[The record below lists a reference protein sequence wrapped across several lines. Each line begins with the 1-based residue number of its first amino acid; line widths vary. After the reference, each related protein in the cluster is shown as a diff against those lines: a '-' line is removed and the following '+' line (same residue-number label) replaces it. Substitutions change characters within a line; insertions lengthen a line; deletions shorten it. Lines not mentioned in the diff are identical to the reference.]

1 MSIITEVGLQNFSF
15 DVDSVS
21 YRALK
26 KPVDQTISING
37 QSGSNG
43 YDGTSGSAG
52 YCGSNGSNGGDGSN
66 GSDGGNGCPGTDSQN
81 ALIWL
86 NGTVEDLIMQVKTF
100 NNLNYNFKLAKS
112 NGIIL
117 MKVNGGNGGNGGS
130 GGSGGNGGHGG
141 DGHDGC
147 NGSNGCNASAEGA
160 SGGDGG
166 HGGRGG
172 NGGCGGNGGRGGYG
186 GDGGN
191 AGAGGHVQVQSADPR
206 LFMLIEMD
214 CRAGKK
220 GQGGCGGSG
229 GSRGIGGSGGCGGR
243 GGRGGSGGPG
253 GANGIDGSHGCDG
266 IRGTD
271 GCAGNDGHNGRDGLA
286 ANSGSIQYA
295 VVDIHGNII
304 ETGSD
309 KYHVSVYS
317 YTIADENNDG
327 IYEPNSIFFI
337 TNVKWINNGA
347 MTLPSGSILSF
358 PSTEYITTDMNDI
371 SILQG
376 NTINQAIL
384 IMMADRDLK
393 YLSIKSIII
402 IVFLIDKMSTLSH
415 NCSTTVWA
423 SDATTIAGSP
433 TAIAGFNS
441 TLLYEPFGLMVGK
454 NDSIY
459 VMDYYTCYRM
469 QVFYPG
475 SQLGITIFNTTSG
488 TDLNQLSYVTALD
501 IDVSGNMYVL
511 DQGNDRVIK
520 WTPGASSGILVA
532 GGNGQGSSLNQLDS
546 PSDFFI
552 EPNTSYIWIADS
564 ANNRIV
570 KWINTSTALLVAG
583 GTQGSKANQF
593 HYPDGI
599 FVDTSD
605 SNTFYVADCNNH
617 RIQKW
622 LYGGSNGTTVAG
634 QSGVYGS
641 ALNQLYLPYTLTMD
655 RNKSLYIV
663 DYGNNRIV
671 LWLLGATS
679 GIVIAGTGVSGVLPS
694 QLYEPQSVKLDSTG
708 ALIVDDYGN
717 NRIQRFPVLCSP
729 NTTSSSSTTSVLTN
743 STPIATTSQNTT
755 IAVPLTT
762 KSLTTSASNPTTILS
777 ASTSIANPVTVSA
790 TVSTSTL
797 VTTSQK
803 SNLTNT
809 TTKLSLNYSLAT
821 RNLNSKLLILL
832 FCFIMIFI
840 NN

>member
-1 MSIITEVGLQNFSF
+1 
-15 DVDSVS
+15 
-21 YRALK
+21 
-26 KPVDQTISING
+26 
-37 QSGSNG
+37 
-43 YDGTSGSAG
+43 
-52 YCGSNGSNGGDGSN
+52 
-66 GSDGGNGCPGTDSQN
+66 
-81 ALIWL
+81 
-86 NGTVEDLIMQVKTF
+86 
-100 NNLNYNFKLAKS
+100 
-112 NGIIL
+112 
-117 MKVNGGNGGNGGS
+117 
-130 GGSGGNGGHGG
+130 
-141 DGHDGC
+141 
-147 NGSNGCNASAEGA
+147 
-160 SGGDGG
+160 
-166 HGGRGG
+166 
-172 NGGCGGNGGRGGYG
+172 
-186 GDGGN
+186 
-191 AGAGGHVQVQSADPR
+191 
-206 LFMLIEMD
+206 
-214 CRAGKK
+214 
-220 GQGGCGGSG
+220 
-229 GSRGIGGSGGCGGR
+229 
-243 GGRGGSGGPG
+243 
-253 GANGIDGSHGCDG
+253 
-266 IRGTD
+266 
-271 GCAGNDGHNGRDGLA
+271 
-286 ANSGSIQYA
+286 
-295 VVDIHGNII
+295 
-304 ETGSD
+304 
-309 KYHVSVYS
+309 
-317 YTIADENNDG
+317 
-327 IYEPNSIFFI
+327 
-337 TNVKWINNGA
+337 
-347 MTLPSGSILSF
+347 
-358 PSTEYITTDMNDI
+358 
-371 SILQG
+371 
-376 NTINQAIL
+376 
-384 IMMADRDLK
+384 
-393 YLSIKSIII
+393 
-402 IVFLIDKMSTLSH
+402 MSTLSH